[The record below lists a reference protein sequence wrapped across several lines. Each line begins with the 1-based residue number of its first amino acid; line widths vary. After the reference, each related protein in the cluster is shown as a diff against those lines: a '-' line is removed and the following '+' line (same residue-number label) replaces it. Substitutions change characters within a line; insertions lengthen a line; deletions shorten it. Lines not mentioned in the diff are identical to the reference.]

1 MTSAIVMAGYN
12 NKWAV
17 SRYAKIVAEH
27 YGEKFIESGYKPL
40 REFTTRINARTVSKP
55 LIEFTLDKLL
65 DCESIADIVVVGHQM
80 LLEQRLGRYIRRTGK
95 PCTVIN
101 QNTRLSPEII
111 RQFRIN
117 PRKVKYN
124 SIAGNMIKGYTAS
137 NAFQN
142 QAHAL
147 FVASD
152 SPLTSLNFINYFKEL
167 AEPLT
172 KAYDI
177 ICPAV
182 AMADQTDKLGR
193 YPLRLVND
201 SGYDVRGHL
210 DQHGRM
216 GFRLSSVMS
225 ANPNHFDINT
235 ANTAYNLRKC
245 LNPKIQIKLFK
256 ITRSHG
262 YPNVYSKYFLRKDL
276 SVSEAEKFASDF
288 FNGRVKIVPV
298 NGEATTYDYD
308 GTEHE
313 FLFLNKILND
323 PDSQR

>member
-40 REFTTRINARTVSKP
+40 REFTTRVNGKAVRKP
-55 LIEFTLDKLL
+55 LVEFTLDKLL
-65 DCESIADIVVVGHQM
+65 DCERVEDIVLVGHQM
-80 LLEQRLGRYIRRTGK
+80 LLEQRLGRYIRRSGK
-95 PCTVIN
+95 PCTIIN
-101 QNTRLSPEII
+101 QNAGLSSEII
-111 RQFRIN
+111 TQFRIQ

-124 SIAGNMIKGYTAS
+124 SIAGNMIKGYMASTAS
-137 NAFQN
+137 KT

-152 SPLTSLNFINYFKEL
+152 SPLTSLNFINYFSHL
-167 AEPLT
+167 ADPLIQN
-172 KAYDI
+172 YNI

-182 AMADQTDKLGR
+182 AMEGQTDGLGR
-193 YPLRLVND
+193 NPLRLVND

-216 GFRLSSVMS
+216 GFRLSSVLI

-245 LNPKIQIKLFK
+245 LNPKVQIKLFK

-262 YPNVYSKYFLRKDL
+262 YPNVYSKYFLRRDMT
-276 SVSEAEKFASDF
+276 VSEVEKFASDF
-288 FNGRVKIVPV
+288 FHGRVKIIPV
-298 NGEATTYDYD
+298 NGEETTYDYD

-313 FLFLNKILND
+313 YLFLNNILND
-323 PDSQR
+323 PD